1 LRPDELL
8 FGGKEERN
16 DDCERSFAM
25 LNVIRG
31 WVVKSVLVGAVLGLI
46 GPGLLSQTTVST
58 GSIVGTVTDPQGAVV
73 PNAKVTITDKTT
85 AHAITVETT
94 SAGTYASG
102 ALVPSQYVVRVEA
115 QGFKTVE
122 ETVVAQVGVTSS
134 ANFKLQLGQ
143 AGQVVEVQ
151 ATELQVNTEQATV
164 QGVLSPEQIE
174 NLPINGR
181 NFLDLAQLEPGVQ
194 IQDGGNFDPTKKGF
208 SSISFGGR
216 FGRTARIEVDGVD
229 TSDETVGTVTQDI
242 PQGAISEFQLGQ
254 SMLDLSTELTS
265 SGSVNVVTKSGTN
278 AFHGSGYYGF
288 RDQSL
293 NADLPGASADYF
305 QRNQYGGN
313 FGGAIIKDK
322 LFFFVDAERT
332 KQDQGLPVLAS
343 PPFEA
348 FTGVLPAPFREA
360 DGIAKMDWQISKN
373 YHIFYRF
380 SYDQNSDTTPYE
392 PIAYQP
398 LDNTTHTRDHVV
410 GLDFTTGSFTHS
422 VRFGYM
428 KFFNHIASGTNASTP
443 FNTSSPIELAIGPDG
458 NCLNSSGVVPDLFC
472 AGQGLLAP
480 QTTPQSDHQLKYD
493 GSHVI
498 GAHFIRYGGGWN
510 HIQGG
515 GFAGFL
521 ADGPAVN
528 ATEADCQAITTYV
541 CNVSN
546 PLTYPS
552 NFVLLGNGS
561 GYSTE
566 KPSFGFPAGG
576 LGPDN
581 RISWYLG
588 DSWKIRPNFTL
599 TYGLRYVR
607 DTGRSDSDLAPI
619 PQLAAFNNQFYSGLQ
634 DRVNNPNLN
643 FAPQLGFAWD
653 PASNGKTVIRGGI
666 GLFYENSIWNNV
678 LFDRP
683 GRLLTGSFLGFQPA
697 CNSGAA
703 QSFTLPGTG
712 PGTSKPAVVINPAAY
727 NFNGTIVNVCNAPI
741 GTVEAPIYA
750 MQQQYQAASAS
761 VGAGPNA
768 GFAGAGFPNDQG
780 DTGPYGTGTNLF
792 APDYKTPRSVQMNIG
807 IQRELHRGTV
817 LTADYL
823 RNVST
828 GTLLAVDTNHV
839 GDARFVNV
847 AAAQAAIA
855 TTLSNCG
862 LTTITAASTQPC
874 PGSPVALPPGTL
886 YTPRP
891 ATIMDF
897 ATNGLDSGYKL
908 CGGGPC
914 PSAAFGGINN
924 GATGGNQMMFPI
936 GRSVLN
942 ALQLSLKQDIHNPF
956 PGVRYMN
963 MQVSYQ
969 LSRYV
974 SQAQDGDFVN
984 SAWDYANPGQFIGPD
999 GLDRTNQISF
1009 GGLMELP
1016 MHFQV
1021 SAIGHFYSGLPVTL
1035 TLNPTGAPGG
1045 MFVTGVYGDGTGD
1058 GYGPNGSNGPSGA
1071 ILPGTNLGSY
1081 GRGINGS
1088 NINGVISNYNANYAG
1103 KPTPA
1108 GQVLINQFGFTQANL
1123 TALGAV
1129 MPVVNQA
1136 PADEA
1141 NDGWL
1146 RDFDTTLSWTYK
1158 VKERVSLQPSVSFF
1172 NLMNFANFDPAK
1184 FQLSGVLSE
1193 AAQPAAG
1200 IAGGA
1205 SAPGTVT
1212 STPGVQPNSLRVGLG
1227 SGVFGLGAPRVL
1239 EFSLKLNF

>member
-1 LRPDELL
+1 
-8 FGGKEERN
+8 
-16 DDCERSFAM
+16 M
-25 LNVIRG
+25 LNVIRRRG
-31 WVVKSVLVGAVLGLI
+31 WVVQGVLVGAALA
-46 GPGLLSQTTVST
+46 LLVPCVFSQTTIST

-85 AHAITVETT
+85 AHAIATQTT

-115 QGFKTVE
+115 QGFTTVE
-122 ETVVAQVGVTSS
+122 ETVVVQVGVTSS
-134 ANFKLQLGQ
+134 ANFELQLG
-143 AGQVVEVQ
+143 ATGQVVEVQ

-164 QGVLSPEQIE
+164 QGVLSTEQIE

-278 AFHGSGYYGF
+278 TFHGQGYYAF

-305 QRNQYGGN
+305 QRNQFGGN

-332 KQDQGLPVLAS
+332 KQDQGLPILAA
-343 PPFEA
+343 PPFDSL
-348 FTGVLPAPFREA
+348 TGVLPAPFREA
-360 DGIAKMDWQISKN
+360 DGIAKMDWQVSKN
-373 YHIFYRF
+373 YHLFYRF
-380 SYDQNSDTTPYE
+380 SYDQNSDTTPFE

-398 LDNTTHTRDHVV
+398 LNNTTHTRDHVV

-428 KFFNHIASGTNASTP
+428 KFFNHISSGTNPSTP
-443 FNTSSPIELAIGPDG
+443 FNTSSPLELSIGPDP
-458 NCLNSSGVVPDLFC
+458 NCLNTSGVVPDLFC
-472 AGQGLLAP
+472 SGQGLLAP
-480 QTTPQSDHQLKYD
+480 QSTPQSDHQLKYD
-493 GSHVI
+493 GSHVV
-498 GAHFIRYGGGWN
+498 GAHFLRYGGGWN
-510 HIQGG
+510 HIRGG

-521 ADGPAVN
+521 SDGPAVN
-528 ATEADCQAITTYV
+528 ATTSECAGFSNCVQ
-541 CNVSN
+541 SN
-546 PLTYPS
+546 PLTYPT

-566 KPSFGFPAGG
+566 KPSFGFPFGG

-581 RISWYLG
+581 RISWYVG
-588 DSWKIRPNFTL
+588 DSWKIRSNFTL

-607 DTGRSDSDLAPI
+607 DTGRTDNDLAPI
-619 PQLAAFNNQFYSGLQ
+619 SQLAAFNNQFYSGLQ
-634 DRVNNPNLN
+634 NRVNNPSLN

-683 GRLLTGSFLGFQPA
+683 GRLTNGSFLGFQPA
-697 CNSGAA
+697 CLGGAA
-703 QSFTLPGTG
+703 QSFTLPGTSTVVN
-712 PGTSKPAVVINPAAY
+712 PGAY
-727 NFNGTIVNVCNAPI
+727 SFNGTTVNVCNAPI
-741 GTVEAPIYA
+741 GSVEAPIYA

-761 VGAGPNA
+761 VGSGLNA
-768 GFAGAGFPNDQG
+768 GFIGKTLA

-807 IQRELHRGTV
+807 IQRELRQGTI

-839 GDARFVNV
+839 GDVRFLNT
-847 AAAQAAIA
+847 AAANTAINTTNAAF
-855 TTLSNCG
+855 G
-862 LTTITAASTQPC
+862 C
-874 PGSPVALPPGTL
+874 PAGSAGIQCAINAG
-886 YTPRP
+886 
-891 ATIMDF
+891 ATIVDF
-897 ATNGLDSGYKL
+897 AGNGLDSGYSL

-914 PSAAFGGINN
+914 PHAAFGGINN
-924 GATGGNQMMFPI
+924 GATGGNQMLFPI
-936 GRSVLN
+936 GRSVFN
-942 ALQLSLKQDIHNPF
+942 GLQLSLKQDVHKPF

-974 SQAQDGDFVN
+974 SQAADGDFVN
-984 SAWDYANPGQFIGPD
+984 SAWDYANPGQYIGPN
-999 GLDRTNQISF
+999 GLDRTHQISF
-1009 GGLMELP
+1009 GGVMDLP
-1016 MHFQV
+1016 ANFRL
-1021 SAIGHFYSGLPVTL
+1021 SIIGHFYSGLPSTL
-1035 TLNPTGAPGG
+1035 TFNPSGLPGG
-1045 MFVTGVYGDGTGD
+1045 MFVTGVNGDGTGD
-1058 GYGPNGSNGPSGA
+1058 GYSTNGTNGPVGS

-1081 GRGINGS
+1081 GRGINGG
-1088 NINGVISNYNANYAG
+1088 NINSVISHYNTTFAG

-1108 GQVLINQFGFTQANL
+1108 GQVLISQLGFTQTEL
-1123 TALGAV
+1123 SELGAV
-1129 MPVVNQA
+1129 MPVVNPA
-1136 PADEA
+1136 PANQA
-1141 NDGWL
+1141 NNGWL
-1146 RDFDTTLSWTYK
+1146 RDFDTTFGWTYR
-1158 VKERVSLQPSVSFF
+1158 VKEHVTLEPTVSFF

-1193 AAQPAAG
+1193 AAQPG
-1200 IAGGA
+1200 LPA
-1205 SAPGTVT
+1205 SVSSPGSVT
-1212 STPGVQPNSLRVGLG
+1212 GTPGVQPNSQRVGLG
-1227 SGVFGLGAPRVL
+1227 SGVFGLGSPRVL
-1239 EFSLKLNF
+1239 EFALKLTF

>member
-1 LRPDELL
+1 M
-8 FGGKEERN
+8 
-16 DDCERSFAM
+16 S
-25 LNVIRG
+25 NVIRRGG
-31 WVVKSVLVGAVLGLI
+31 WLVQSILVGTVLGLI
-46 GPGLLSQTTVST
+46 APCMLSQTTIST

-73 PNAKVTITDKTT
+73 ANAKVTITDKAT
-85 AHAITVETT
+85 AHAITTQTT
-94 SAGTYASG
+94 SAGTFASG
-102 ALVPSQYVVRVEA
+102 ALSPNLYAVRVEA
-115 QGFKTVE
+115 QGFKTVDQ
-122 ETVVAQVGVTSS
+122 TVVVQVGVTST
-134 ANFKLQLGQ
+134 ANVKLQLGQ

-278 AFHGSGYYGF
+278 TFHGSGYYAF

-332 KQDQGLPVLAS
+332 KQDQGLPILAA
-343 PPFEA
+343 PPFDA
-348 FTGVLPAPFREA
+348 LTGALPAPFREA
-360 DGIAKMDWQISKN
+360 DGIAKMDWQASKN
-373 YHIFYRF
+373 YHVFYRF
-380 SYDQNSDTTPYE
+380 SYDQNSDTTPFE

-410 GLDFTTGSFTHS
+410 GLDFTTGNFTHS
-422 VRFGYM
+422 IRFGYM
-428 KFFNHIASGTNASTP
+428 KFFNHISSGTNASTP
-443 FNTSSPIELAIGPDG
+443 FNTSSPIELAIGPDP
-458 NCLNSSGVVPDLFC
+458 NCLNTSGVVPDLFC

-480 QTTPQSDHQLKYD
+480 QSTPQSDHQLKYD
-493 GSHVI
+493 GSHLI
-498 GAHFIRYGGGWN
+498 GSHFIRYGGGWN

-521 ADGPAVN
+521 ADGPAVS
-528 ATEADCQAITTYV
+528 ASSCGTLGSCV
-541 CNVSN
+541 PSN
-546 PLTYPS
+546 PLSYPT

-561 GYSTE
+561 GFSTE

-581 RISWYLG
+581 RISWYVG

-599 TYGLRYVR
+599 DYGLRYVR
-607 DTGRSDSDLAPI
+607 DTGRTDADLAPI

-634 DRVNNPNLN
+634 NRVNNPNLN

-653 PASNGKTVIRGGI
+653 VASNGKTVIRGGI

-683 GRLLTGSFLGFQPA
+683 GRLQTGSFLGFQPA
-697 CNSGAA
+697 CLGGGA
-703 QSFTLPGTG
+703 QTFTLPGTN
-712 PGTSKPAVVINPAAY
+712 TVINPAAY
-727 NFNGTIVNVCNAPI
+727 SFNGTTVNVCNVPI
-741 GTVEAPIYA
+741 GSVEAPIYA
-750 MQQQYQAASAS
+750 MQQQYQAAAAS
-761 VGAGPNA
+761 VGSGQNA
-768 GFAGAGFPNDQG
+768 GFAGNGFPNNLG
-780 DTGPYGTGTNLF
+780 DTGPFGTGTNLF

-807 IQRELHRGTV
+807 IQRELHRGTI

-828 GTLLAVDTNHV
+828 RTLLAVDTNHV

-847 AAAQAAIA
+847 AAGNAAIA
-855 TTLSNCG
+855 ATLAACG
-862 LTTITAASTQPC
+862 QATIEGAILNGTC
-874 PGSPVALPPGTL
+874 PANAINPNVH
-886 YTPRP
+886 P
-891 ATIMDF
+891 ATIVDF
-897 ATNGLDSGYKL
+897 AGNGLDSGYSV

-914 PSAAFGGINN
+914 PNAAFGGINN
-924 GATGGNQMMFPI
+924 GATGGNQMLFPI

-942 ALQLSLKQDIHNPF
+942 ALQLSLKQDVHHPF

-974 SQAQDGDFVN
+974 SQSEDGDFVN
-984 SAWDYANPGQFIGPD
+984 SAWNYANPGQYIGPD
-999 GLDRTNQISF
+999 GLDRTHQISF
-1009 GGLMELP
+1009 GGVMDLP
-1016 MHFQV
+1016 ANFRL
-1021 SAIGHFYSGLPVTL
+1021 SIIGHFYSGLPVTL
-1035 TLNPTGAPGG
+1035 TLAPTGVPGG
-1045 MFVTGVYGDGTGD
+1045 MFVTGVNGDGTGD
-1058 GYGPNGSNGPSGA
+1058 GYSTNGTNGPQGS

-1081 GRGINGS
+1081 GRGVNGG
-1088 NINGVISNYNANYAG
+1088 NINQLIDNYNQTYAG

-1108 GQVLINQFGFTQANL
+1108 GQVLINQFGFTQQEL
-1123 TALGAV
+1123 TQLGAV
-1129 MPVVNQA
+1129 MPVVNPA
-1136 PADEA
+1136 PANQA
-1141 NDGWL
+1141 NNGWL
-1146 RDFDTTLSWTYK
+1146 RDFDTTFGWTYK
-1158 VKERVSLQPSVSFF
+1158 IKEHVSLEPSVSFF

-1184 FQLSGVLSE
+1184 FTLGGVLSE
-1193 AAQPAAG
+1193 AAQPGAG
-1200 IAGGA
+1200 ISGLP
-1205 SAPGTVT
+1205 SAAGTVT

-1239 EFSLKLNF
+1239 EFALKLSF